1 MNEITAAGRGS
12 SAPGK
17 AILCMLLGS
26 AALTAN
32 DAVLKWMTSEYHVAQ
47 IMLCRGLFISIPL
60 AFLIWRAGGIKT
72 LKTRNFKSHV
82 IRAILVITGTFLFV
96 SGLKYLPI
104 TDAIAIAFAGPL
116 FITALAQPLLGEQVG
131 WRRWG
136 AVFAGFVGI
145 VVIMRPGSDAMQWAA
160 LLPLAASLT
169 GAFRDILTRGM
180 SANETS
186 VALLFYTSFGVILA
200 GIVVSPF
207 FWRPVDTVDWGWFA
221 LGGLFIG
228 CAHFLMIET
237 FRYGEATL
245 VAPFKYSGVIWAA
258 IFGYLIWADIP
269 DLGTIFGVAIVITAS
284 LYILHRERI
293 RQS

>member
-1 MNEITAAGRGS
+1 MNEITVARRGS

-72 LKTRNFKSHV
+72 LKTRNFKGHI

-136 AVFAGFVGI
+136 AVLAGFVGI
-145 VVIMRPGSDAMQWAA
+145 VVIMRPGSDAVQWAA

-200 GIVVSPF
+200 GIVASPF

-221 LGGLFIG
+221 LAGLFIG

-269 DLGTIFGVAIVITAS
+269 DLGTISGVAIVITAS